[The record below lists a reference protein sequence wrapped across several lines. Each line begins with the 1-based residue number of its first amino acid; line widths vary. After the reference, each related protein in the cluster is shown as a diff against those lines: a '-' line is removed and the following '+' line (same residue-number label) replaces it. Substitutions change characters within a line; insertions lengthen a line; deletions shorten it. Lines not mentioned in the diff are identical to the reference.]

1 MENLFNQ
8 QMLLM
13 YGEGIPNGS
22 LKDRNAPPELLALYQ
37 TWLNAIFDTKWP
49 GYFAKHVAI
58 YFIYKGV
65 RYQMDR
71 HEFNDHVF
79 KDGREGPRKGEYD
92 WKVDSARAEAL
103 FDTLVYPDLIKLGI
117 PTEDILQTGSFD

>member
-1 MENLFNQ
+1 MDNLFNQ

-22 LKDRNAPPELLALYQ
+22 LKDGNAPPELLALYQ
-37 TWLNAIFDTKWP
+37 PWLNAIFDTKWP
-49 GYFAKHVAI
+49 GYYAKHVAI

-65 RYQMDR
+65 RYDMDR
-71 HEFNDHVF
+71 HEFDEYVYQ
-79 KDGREGPRKGEYD
+79 DGREGTRMNESD

-103 FDTLVYPDLIKLGI
+103 FDSLVYPDLLKLGI
-117 PTEDILQTGSFD
+117 PKIDILQSGSFD

>member
-1 MENLFNQ
+1 MDDLHKK

-13 YGEGIPNGS
+13 YGEGIPNRS
-22 LKDRNAPPELLALYQ
+22 LQKGDAPPELLGLYQ
-37 TWLNAIFDTKWP
+37 TWFNAIFDTKLP
-49 GYFAKHVAI
+49 GYYAKHVAI

-79 KDGREGPRKGEYD
+79 KDGREGPRKSEYD

-103 FDTLVYPDLIKLGI
+103 FDTLVSPDLIKLGI
-117 PTEDILQTGSFD
+117 PQIDILQTGSFD

>member
-1 MENLFNQ
+1 MNNLFDQ

-13 YGEGIPNGS
+13 YGKRIPNGS
-22 LKDRNAPPELLALYQ
+22 LKQGNAPPELLALYQ
-37 TWLNAIFDTKWP
+37 LWLHAIFDIKWP
-49 GYFAKHVAI
+49 GYYAKHVAI
-58 YFIYKGV
+58 YFIYKGI

-92 WKVDSARAEAL
+92 WKVDHARAEAL
-103 FDTLVYPDLIKLGI
+103 FDNLVYPDLIKLGI
-117 PTEDILQTGSFD
+117 PKIDILQTGSFD

>member
-13 YGEGIPNGS
+13 YGKGIPNGS
-22 LKDRNAPPELLALYQ
+22 LKKGDAPPELLALYQ
-37 TWLNAIFDTKWP
+37 TWLNAIFDTQWP
-49 GYFAKHVAI
+49 GYYAKHVAI

-65 RYQMDR
+65 RYAMDR
-71 HEFNDHVF
+71 HEFNDYVYQ
-79 KDGREGPRKGEYD
+79 DGREGPRQGEYD
-92 WKVDSARAEAL
+92 WKVDHARAEAL
-103 FDTLVYPDLIKLGI
+103 FDTLVYPDLIKLEI